1 MTAPVLEAVLVEV
14 VDTLGE
20 ERIGLGGLKGDTRV
34 FFLLEQKFQK
44 TNSLFV
50 NSCNPEKV

>member
-1 MTAPVLEAVLVEV
+1 MTAPVLEAVLVED

-20 ERIGLGGLKGDTRV
+20 ERSGLGGLKGDTRV
-34 FFLLEQKFQK
+34 FFILEQQFQK
-44 TNSLFV
+44 LKSLFT